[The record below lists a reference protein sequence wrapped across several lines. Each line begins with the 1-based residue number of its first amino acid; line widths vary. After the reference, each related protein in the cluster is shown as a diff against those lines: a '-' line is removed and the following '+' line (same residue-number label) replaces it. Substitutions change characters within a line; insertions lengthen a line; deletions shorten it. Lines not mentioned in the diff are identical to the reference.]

1 MGLAGHKISRVKVFN
16 IMEESASA
24 VENMVNSAI
33 QEINEEK
40 IEILDIQSTGDNLIL
55 ILGDKKA

>member
-1 MGLAGHKISRVKVFN
+1 
-16 IMEESASA
+16 MEESASA